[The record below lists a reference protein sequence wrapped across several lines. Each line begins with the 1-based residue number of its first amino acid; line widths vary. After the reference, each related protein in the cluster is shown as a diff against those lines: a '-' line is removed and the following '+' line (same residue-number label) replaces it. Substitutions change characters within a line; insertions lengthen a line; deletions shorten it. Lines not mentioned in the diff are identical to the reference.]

1 MKINERE
8 QQIKLDIL
16 ESLARSQR
24 ALARII
30 ESVADSVESSPQLA
44 GQIAGNLASI
54 VGYQRILAK
63 KIIGLPIRVKQQGTP
78 RQPWMNAN
86 TGILQ
91 GKRKPHSSSKE

>member
-8 QQIKLDIL
+8 QHIKLDIL

-44 GQIAGNLASI
+44 GQIADNLTAI
-54 VGYQRILAK
+54 VSYQRILTK
-63 KIIGLPIRVKQQGTP
+63 KIVGLRIRVKQKGTAK
-78 RQPWMNAN
+78 QPWLNAN
-86 TGILQ
+86 TGVLQ
-91 GKRKPHSSSKE
+91 GKRKPPSSSKA

>member
-8 QQIKLDIL
+8 QLIKLDIL

-44 GQIAGNLASI
+44 GQIADNLTSI

-63 KIIGLPIRVKQQGTP
+63 KIIGLPIRLKQKGIP
-78 RQPWMNAN
+78 RQPWLNAS
-86 TGILQ
+86 TGVHQ
-91 GKRKPHSSSKE
+91 GKRKSPSSSKE